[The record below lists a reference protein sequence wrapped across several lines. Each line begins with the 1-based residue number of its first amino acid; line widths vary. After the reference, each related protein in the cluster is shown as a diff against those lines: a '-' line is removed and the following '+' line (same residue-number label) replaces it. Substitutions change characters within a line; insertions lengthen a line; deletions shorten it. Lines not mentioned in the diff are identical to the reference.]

1 VATHQD
7 LSGLFLVRSVE
18 FYLKPVGHFSLVMP
32 LAALSRRQFAGL
44 RTGSYATA
52 TGEVA
57 VAFDIPWDLHRVKP
71 NLFRVPPSVISGRH
85 AEEPTGLP
93 PDAECWRGRLPGRN
107 LSWPAAE
114 AHITRARGEI
124 AVARH
129 APVSSYH
136 ARFTQGATL
145 APRCLLM
152 VEDAPA
158 SPIGVAAGRRAV
170 RSRRSANEKPPWK
183 DLPALEGS
191 VEDEFVRPV
200 HLGATLLPF
209 RLLEPWLGIIPWDGS
224 RLFDGSD
231 PHLDLYPG
239 LADWWT
245 RAESLW
251 DVNKGES
258 DLTLLERADYRKGLA
273 LQLPAAAHRVL
284 YTGSGRY
291 LAAARIDDSRP
302 IADTKLYWAATE
314 TPEEAR
320 YLTAVLNCR
329 AITQRLA
336 PMQSRGEH
344 NPRDFHRLV
353 WRLPI
358 PLFDPDN
365 ELHQQLVILA
375 EQAEAVAASVD
386 VSAHRTFQAQRR
398 LIREGL
404 ERAGIASAMDEA
416 VSALVPRAG

>member
-1 VATHQD
+1 
-7 LSGLFLVRSVE
+7 
-18 FYLKPVGHFSLVMP
+18 
-32 LAALSRRQFAGL
+32 
-44 RTGSYATA
+44 
-52 TGEVA
+52 
-57 VAFDIPWDLHRVKP
+57 
-71 NLFRVPPSVISGRH
+71 
-85 AEEPTGLP
+85 
-93 PDAECWRGRLPGRN
+93 
-107 LSWPAAE
+107 
-114 AHITRARGEI
+114 
-124 AVARH
+124 
-129 APVSSYH
+129 
-136 ARFTQGATL
+136 
-145 APRCLLM
+145 M